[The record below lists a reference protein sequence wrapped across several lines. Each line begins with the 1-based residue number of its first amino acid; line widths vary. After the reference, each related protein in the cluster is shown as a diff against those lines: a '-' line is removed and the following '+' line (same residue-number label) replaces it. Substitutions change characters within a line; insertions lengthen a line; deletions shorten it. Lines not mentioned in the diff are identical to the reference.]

1 MAQLIEK
8 IELLCG
14 IPVFHMEDE
23 KSAPKGFGAFL
34 EQESPF
40 VCAPSLVE
48 LLVGRCRRQTF

>member
-1 MAQLIEK
+1 MSQLMEK
-8 IELLCG
+8 IEALCG
-14 IPVFHMEDE
+14 IPIFCTEDE
-23 KSAPKGFGAFL
+23 NSAPKSIGAFL